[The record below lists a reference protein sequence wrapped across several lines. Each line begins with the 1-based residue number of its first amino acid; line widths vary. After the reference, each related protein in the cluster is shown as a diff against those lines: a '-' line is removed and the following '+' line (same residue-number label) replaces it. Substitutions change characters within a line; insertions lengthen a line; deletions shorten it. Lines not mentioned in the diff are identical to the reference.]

1 MYAISVQLATP
12 ETTYLP
18 VSVAEAKLHLRVDHS
33 YDDDLILRLIKAATE
48 QAEEFTGLQI
58 RNATVIVKLSK
69 FPKGRE
75 PLYLPRHDPYAITVF
90 DYVNSSG
97 TAIDFTDGI
106 VYNFDDASYIEP
118 TRNTQ
123 WPTNVDT
130 QLHLPI
136 SISYAAGYENT
147 SSVPNAIKQAI
158 LLQVGAMYE
167 YREAT
172 SDKNITKIAN
182 GFYDLLMPHVIGDEF
197 HVYNEARI
205 V

>member
-1 MYAISVQLATP
+1 MYALSVTLGTP
-12 ETTYLP
+12 EVNYLP

-58 RNATVIVKLSK
+58 RQATVTIKLSR
-69 FPKGRE
+69 FPKGRD
-75 PLYLPRHDPYAITVF
+75 PLYLPRHDPSDVTAF
-90 DYVNSSG
+90 DYTTPTGSNVDFSGSVTYDFNS
-97 TAIDFTDGI
+97 A
-106 VYNFDDASYIEP
+106 AYIEP
-118 TRNTQ
+118 IRTLN

-130 QLHLPI
+130 KLHLPI
-136 SISYAAGYENT
+136 SLSYIAGYGSPSE
-147 SSVPNAIKQAI
+147 VPNAIKQAI

-182 GFYDLLMPHVIGDEF
+182 GFYDLLMPHVTGDEF